1 MRERRDDFVSESHV
15 RRTRLMRPF
24 IEWLSNVARVAQVHD
39 QLESITAKVINRRL
53 WPAWSSWVEHSA
65 SRTRSEG
72 LGRLVA
78 IKLEALALLRALNAW
93 AEMPCSNAAT
103 SWRVS
108 KADSH
113 LMLRHTSRAW
123 NTWAACVAQHCL
135 CALAYGS
142 ALRAL
147 RHRFIEI
154 GWLAWQDYVA
164 NRGFRALR
172 IRRLEELSR
181 MERTVAHIYHRS
193 VAPAWQTWAVYR
205 SSRAAFV
212 AARKRSLLLL
222 ARLVWQQDQ
231 ARLAAGLQLWRQQSF
246 DPAAQRREA
255 VVQKRKLITAFRTW
269 RRTAQQRSEMHL
281 TMRQGEIHWSGRQ
294 MGTALA
300 SLHAQCDELRRL
312 VFFGAR
318 ERNRQCIVG
327 WNTWVSILAIR
338 QAILKQRRASAIH
351 LRYRRL
357 SLGFAAIA
365 TVAHKG
371 EKWRSLLNRL
381 AHERRTRAW
390 HLWADSAASSAV
402 TRVRTRRV
410 VALRVYRGLES
421 AVRHW
426 QESIS
431 ARSAKLEGLRR
442 ALAKLLNKQLRR
454 CWWLWARHVHQMI
467 AWHAWVR
474 RWSAGTLVPALRVW
488 HEQASARGKATRLL
502 LKGAAANIKIV
513 HRRLS
518 LAWNVWAS
526 ATLDAVRRLHS
537 FRRVALR
544 ITSIRY
550 HRVLCMWAS
559 NAQAGSARRA
569 LMKRGR
575 RIMMYQQLTAGI
587 RRWQAM
593 CDEHAKQRYRIGHM
607 LSVAKT
613 HALRVWRVQTLR
625 GTRAGRLSM
634 RVQRRHRVLAWDT
647 WASYACIQSAKLAV
661 LCRVVLVLRKRQ
673 LRSFWRLWAHH
684 VHQMTRWHAWMR
696 RRSKLAGSLAVSPA
710 APLPPATESVTL
722 PTTAFMAATPAPI
735 TLVAVKLSAEA
746 VAAAAA
752 EEVEA
757 GEEAP
762 ASEDSTSAALA
773 AEAMEAMEAKEAA
786 AEESA
791 AEEKDSLHEA
801 IAVELVAKSI
811 DEALGYLYGSAEL
824 AQPAGTP
831 MQKATV
837 GAATSVPI
845 EEAADAP
852 RAEAIDPAAAPEA
865 SSHAVPDFR
874 AEVKSASVSTPVID
888 PAYPLLTPPKT
899 AALRVLHEQTSP
911 LSTQQAAR
919 AKILSAHMLNALCTW
934 STFANY
940 SAAWLRLLHTAAV
953 ELGNL
958 NILASFGMWRGQ
970 RNLRADTTRK
980 LQLARSSFFTKHA
993 RATLNKWKHAADD
1006 SVLLRHVHI
1015 QAASHA
1021 AVRSISLAWRSWDK
1035 TTQQALRL
1043 RQRAIAALAARIRR
1057 SFKSWYSHARVLSIA
1072 EQSLIRLLNHGIS
1085 TWRVRWLRAAF
1096 KSWSE
1101 AIQEPAINF
1110 RLNVRAAAHVA
1121 SANHRRCMEAL
1132 DGWISL
1138 MQQRQLIVK
1147 RIILRRA
1154 LYAWAARTYEVRRKS
1169 VSPAGSANASP
1180 AQKRPDDVASLLS
1193 MLSPAQLAQWP
1204 KGWLDAFGWHLTWRV
1219 VPEWLDFIGLIRL
1232 KADTSYMQS
1241 DVLMLLCEGGGYED
1255 LVELVELAHS
1265 MRETLPRDDVDLL
1278 HGRDWMTALFE
1289 LFRSDLVESLFG
1301 DDKCTELGNRLRRG
1315 TGMDHLAILTTLRV
1329 LIEIGQPNMRLI
1341 FVDSMAART
1350 RQLQVVQMPRFTRRN
1365 PLDDPS
1371 EVPECAT
1378 CNYVCLGCPTPRIL
1392 FENMR
1397 CGKCASRA
1405 TVSTEEYLSTYAHNQ
1420 QVLFDRNH

>member
-1 MRERRDDFVSESHV
+1 MREIRDDFVSDTHV
-15 RRTRLMRPF
+15 RRMRLMRPF
-24 IEWLSNVARVAQVHD
+24 IEWLSRVARVAQMHD
-39 QLESITAKVINRRL
+39 QLKSITAKVMNRRL

-65 SRTRSEG
+65 SRTRSES
-72 LGRLVA
+72 LGRLVD
-78 IKLEALALLRALNAW
+78 INLEEFALLRALNAW
-93 AEMPCSNAAT
+93 EEMACSNAAT
-103 SWRVS
+103 SWRLS

-123 NTWAACVAQHCL
+123 NTWAACVAQNCL
-135 CALAYGS
+135 IALAYGS
-142 ALRAL
+142 ALNAL
-147 RHRFIEI
+147 RHRFVEI

-172 IRRLEELSR
+172 IRRLEVLSR
-181 MERTVAHIYHRS
+181 MERTVAHICHRS
-193 VAPAWQTWAVYR
+193 VAPAWHAWAVYR
-205 SSRAAFV
+205 SSRAAFG

-222 ARLVWQQDQ
+222 ARLIWQQDQ
-231 ARLAAGLQLWRQQSF
+231 ARLAAGLQLWRQLSF

-255 VVQKRKLITAFRTW
+255 VVQKRNLSIAFLTW
-269 RRTAQQRSEMHL
+269 RQAAQQRSEMHL
-281 TMRQGEIHWSGRQ
+281 TMRQGETHWSGRQ
-294 MGTALA
+294 MGAALA
-300 SLHAQCDELRRL
+300 ALHALCDELRRL
-312 VFFGAR
+312 LYFGAR
-318 ERNRQCIVG
+318 ERNRQCIAG
-327 WNTWVSILAIR
+327 WKTWVSILAIR
-338 QAILKQRRASAIH
+338 QAILRQRRASAIH

-357 SLGFAAIA
+357 SLAFAAIA

-381 AHERRTRAW
+381 THERRTRAW

-410 VALRVYRGLES
+410 VASRVYHGLDS
-421 AVRHW
+421 AVRRW

-442 ALAKLLNKQLRR
+442 ALAMLLNKQLRS
-454 CWWLWARHVHQMI
+454 CWWLWVRHMHQMI
-467 AWHAWVR
+467 AWHAWVW
-474 RWSAGTLVPALRVW
+474 RWSAGALIPALRVW
-488 HEQASARGKATRLL
+488 YEQASARGHATRLL

-544 ITSIRY
+544 ITSMRF
-550 HRVLCMWAS
+550 HRALRVWAS
-559 NAQAGSARRA
+559 NAQARSARRA

-587 RRWQAM
+587 RRWQALS
-593 CDEHAKQRYRIGHM
+593 DEHAKQRYRIGHM
-607 LSVAKT
+607 LSVAK
-613 HALRVWRVQTLR
+613 ARAMCVWRVQTWR
-625 GTRAGRLSM
+625 GTWAGRLSM
-634 RVQRRHRVLAWDT
+634 RVQRRHRVVAWDT
-647 WASYACIQSAKLAV
+647 WIGYACIQSATLAV
-661 LCRVVLVLRKRQ
+661 LCRGVLVLRKRQ

-684 VHQMTRWHAWMR
+684 VHQMARWHAWER
-696 RRSKLAGSLAVSPA
+696 RRSKLVGSLAGSPA
-710 APLPPATESVTL
+710 APLPPATEAVAL
-722 PTTAFMAATPAPI
+722 PTTAFMAAAPAPV
-735 TLVAVKLSAEA
+735 TLVAVELSAEA
-746 VAAAAA
+746 A
-752 EEVEA
+752 EVEA

-762 ASEDSTSAALA
+762 AGEDGTSAALA
-773 AEAMEAMEAKEAA
+773 AEAMEALEAKEAT

-791 AEEKDSLHEA
+791 EEKKDSLHEA

-811 DEALGYLYGSAEL
+811 DDALGYLHGSAEL

-831 MQKATV
+831 EQKATA
-837 GAATSVPI
+837 GAATSVPM
-845 EEAADAP
+845 EEAVDAP
-852 RAEAIDPAAAPEA
+852 RAEAIDLAAAPEA
-865 SSHAVPDFR
+865 SSHAVPDSR
-874 AEVKSASVSTPVID
+874 AEVKAASISTPVID
-888 PAYPLLTPPKT
+888 PATPLLTPPKT
-899 AALRVLHEQTSP
+899 AALRVWHEQASP
-911 LSTQQAAR
+911 LSTHHAAR
-919 AKILSAHMLNALCTW
+919 AKIFSGHMLNAFCTW
-934 STFANY
+934 STFAKH

-953 ELGNL
+953 ELGRL
-958 NILASFGMWRGQ
+958 NILASLGIWCSQ

-980 LQLARSSFFTKHA
+980 LHLARSSFFTKHA
-993 RATLNKWKHAADD
+993 RATLNTWNHAADD
-1006 SVLLRHVHI
+1006 CAQLRRVHM

-1021 AVRSISLAWRSWDK
+1021 AVRSISLAWSSWDT

-1043 RQRAIAALAARIRR
+1043 RQSAIAVLAARIRR
-1057 SFKSWYSHARVLSIA
+1057 SFKSWNSHARVLSIA
-1072 EQSLIRLLNHGIS
+1072 EQSLIRLLHHGIS

-1101 AIQEPAINF
+1101 AIQEPAIHF

-1121 SANHRRCMEAL
+1121 SANYRRCMEAL

-1138 MQQRQLIVK
+1138 LQQRQLIVK

-1154 LYAWAARTYEVRRKS
+1154 LYAWAARTCEVRRKS

-1180 AQKRPDDVASLLS
+1180 GQNRPDDVASLLS

-1204 KGWLDAFGWHLTWRV
+1204 KEWLDAFGWHLTWRV

-1265 MRETLPRDDVDLL
+1265 MRETMPRDEVDLL
-1278 HGRDWMTALFE
+1278 HRRDWMTALSE
-1289 LFRSDLVESLFG
+1289 LFRSELVASLFG
-1301 DDKCTELGNRLRRG
+1301 DDKGTELGNRLRRG
-1315 TGMDHLAILTTLRV
+1315 TGVDHLAVLTTLRV
-1329 LIEIGQPNMRLI
+1329 LIETGQPNHRTI

-1350 RQLQVVQMPRFTRRN
+1350 RQLQVVQMPRFTRRD

-1371 EVPECAT
+1371 EAPECAT

-1392 FENMR
+1392 FENMK

-1405 TVSTEEYLSTYAHNQ
+1405 PVSTEEYLSTYEHNQ
-1420 QVLFDRNH
+1420 QMLFDRNH